1 MKQLKGNPLPLG
13 ISERDGIV
21 NFSVAVEAGKKATL
35 CIYGHGEESP
45 RLQARLEEEEDSGK
59 VRCVAFPKEEVD
71 GLEYNYEI
79 DGEVALDPY
88 ARGAMDTTSG
98 PRGRISLDTYD
109 WEGDTPLHIPDHDV
123 IAYSLHVRGFT
134 KAENSGVYGK
144 GTFQGMIEKLP
155 YLKDLGIN
163 QVQCMPIYA
172 FCDNPKY
179 RNYWG
184 YGPGFYFTVNELYG
198 ADPDAEKELK
208 DMVKAYHKSGIEVVL
223 HLPFTEGTSQMLI
236 LDCLRYYVKEY
247 HVDGFVLNPYV
258 APMECVLSDPILA
271 RTKILKHLD
280 DFQNTMRQFLRG
292 DAGLIPA
299 VMWWLRQTTPESGSC
314 NYITRHT
321 GFTLMDLV
329 SYNEKHNEQNGEQN
343 QDGPDENYSWNCGA
357 EGPTRRGGVLAL
369 RDRQRRNAMFLMM
382 SAQGSPCILAGDEF
396 GNSQSGNNNVYCQDN
411 EVAWLDWDGLERD
424 SLFYQY
430 VKDLIA
436 LRKAYPVLH
445 QAAILTGTDK
455 HGVGVPDVSY
465 HGACAWKVSERKTNK
480 QLGIYYHGESN
491 MDCYVAY
498 NMHSKEQ
505 SFALP
510 TLPKEKRWYQIFSTA
525 DEEVLLQESLVDC
538 KKEIMI
544 EGRTI
549 AMFVGR

>member
-21 NFSVAVEAGKKATL
+21 NFSVAVEAGKETFL
-35 CIYGHGEESP
+35 CLYKRGDVEP
-45 RLQARLEEEEDSGK
+45 RFRVELPKSDAMGK
-59 VRCVAFPKEEVD
+59 VRCIAFPKEEVD
-71 GLEYNYEI
+71 GFEYNYEI
-79 DGEVALDPY
+79 DGEVVLDPY
-88 ARGAMDTTSG
+88 ARKAMDTSSG
-98 PRGRISLDTYD
+98 PRGKISLDHYD
-109 WEGDTPLHIPDHDV
+109 WEGDTPLCIPYHDV

-144 GTFQGMIEKLP
+144 GTFQGMIEKIP
-155 YLKDLGIN
+155 YLKDLGVN

-172 FCDNPKY
+172 FRDNPKY

-198 ADPDAEKELK
+198 ADPDAAKELK

-223 HLPFTEGTSQMLI
+223 HLPFTEGTSKMLI
-236 LDCLRYYVKEY
+236 LDCLRYYVMEY

-258 APMECVLSDPILA
+258 VPMDCVLSDPILG

-292 DAGLIPA
+292 DMGRIPD
-299 VMWWLRQTTPESGSC
+299 VIWWLRRTTLESGSC
-314 NYITRHT
+314 NYMTRHT
-321 GFTLMDLV
+321 GFTLMDMV
-329 SYNEKHNEQNGEQN
+329 SYNEKHNEENGEQN

-357 EGPTRRGGVLAL
+357 EGPTRRNHILAL

-382 SAQGSPCILAGDEF
+382 SAQGTPCILAGDEF

-411 EVAWLDWDGLERD
+411 EVAWLDWDDLKRD
-424 SLFYQY
+424 QLFYQY

-436 LRKAYPVLH
+436 LRRAYPILH
-445 QAAILTGTDK
+445 QPTGLSGYDKTGT
-455 HGVGVPDVSY
+455 GVPDVSY

-480 QLGIYYHGESN
+480 QLGIYYHGERDV
-491 MDCYVAY
+491 DCYVAY
-498 NMHSKEQ
+498 NMHSKKQ

-510 TLPKEKRWYQIFSTA
+510 SILKEKKWYQVFSTA
-525 DEEVLLQESLVDC
+525 DEQITPEEQLVDNQ
-538 KKEIMI
+538 KETIV

-549 AMFVGR
+549 AMFIGR